1 MLIAR
6 FSFFVCILLLF
17 SLMMEP
23 VCLFAEEYSLGDL
36 YRIALERAEKI
47 KLSEENL
54 YISETG
60 GDKAISL
67 LLPKLS
73 AFGSYTKYS
82 EDKYNMTRTLIQPD
96 KASSWGLR
104 ADESLSLSG
113 REFTALSIAR
123 ENIVKSRYDLY
134 AVREEYL
141 FQVANAYYDVLKA
154 KKALDIAEAN
164 LERLTKHR
172 NAAQKR
178 LKVGEVTKT
187 VLLRAEGELSG
198 ARSDYVKAKNLLELA
213 RSLLSR
219 IVGIGENYQLKEA
232 SAEEVKILSV
242 SSLNDMALLKRSD
255 LKSLE
260 IQKNIAEKQVRFTQG
275 AYWPSLAI
283 SGVYASSDQSPET
296 PNLVKE
302 SSYGLLSLNF
312 PFFEGGLRRAEVR
325 EAKARERQSS
335 LLYEDYKKSV
345 GIEVQS
351 AYLDIATQKGILK
364 FLEDQLIF
372 ARDNYNAVSK
382 QFEFGLA
389 NSIDVM
395 DANTLLVSAERQMSE
410 AMYNYQIAV
419 LRMKKATGILLKSVM
434 EGES

>member
-1 MLIAR
+1 MKPA
-6 FSFFVCILLLF
+6 
-17 SLMMEP
+17 
-23 VCLFAEEYSLGDL
+23 CLFAEEYSLSDL

-82 EDKYNMTRTLIQPD
+82 EDKYNMTRTIIQPD

-198 ARSDYVKAKNLLELA
+198 ARSDYVKAQNFLELA

-219 IVGIGENYQLKEA
+219 IVGIGENYRLKEA

-296 PNLVKE
+296 ANLVKE

-312 PFFEGGLRRAEVR
+312 PFFEGGLRRAEVK

-410 AMYNYQIAV
+410 AMYNYQMAV
-419 LRMKKATGILLKSVM
+419 LKMKKATGILLKSVT